1 MKKLTPGSIILV
13 LLLVSPLAIGKS
25 PPDPPPCG
33 GPANQTISTDAPGHL
48 DKDCV
53 RISKS
58 QRHTIVWKAQ
68 ANHGTLESLV
78 FGSTNEPENR
88 PPFASCARMPC
99 TITCDSNGEC
109 KSGAINPELQPS
121 PSGYRYDYTVSW
133 ASPKRTGADPSV
145 MIDP

>member
-1 MKKLTPGSIILV
+1 MKKLTPGSITLA
-13 LLLVSPLAIGKS
+13 LMLVSPLGIAKS

-58 QRHTIVWKAQ
+58 QKHGIVWKPQ
-68 ANHGTLESLV
+68 AGHGKLESLL
-78 FGSTNEPENR
+78 FDSTNEPENR

-99 TITCDSNGEC
+99 TITCDSNGSC
-109 KSGAINPELQPS
+109 QSGAINPELQP
-121 PSGYRYDYTVSW
+121 PPGGYRYGYTVSW
-133 ASPKRTGADPSV
+133 APKKVGADPSV